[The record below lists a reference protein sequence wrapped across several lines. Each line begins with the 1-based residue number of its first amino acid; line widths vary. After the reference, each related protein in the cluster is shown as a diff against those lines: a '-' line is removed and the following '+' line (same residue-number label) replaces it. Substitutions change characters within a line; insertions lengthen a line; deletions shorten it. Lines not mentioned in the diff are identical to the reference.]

1 MKIEFNNEEI
11 RQIIQRHAEKIINV
25 EIDDNEEVSVEI
37 NGYGSYSI
45 TASVSIEKRAEP
57 EPELKVAA

>member
-45 TASVSIEKRAEP
+45 TASVSIEKRVET

>member
-1 MKIEFNNEEI
+1 MKIEFSNEELK
-11 RQIIQRHAEKIINV
+11 QIVQAHAERILNV
-25 EIDDNEEVSVEI
+25 EIDDNEEVTVEM

-45 TASVSIEKRAEP
+45 TASVSIEKRATT